1 MSAEAIARLERT
13 LAFAREHAQM
23 PVVVGADL
31 RALLDAHAALE
42 AAHTEALDALQGL
55 TTQPV
60 AKVGWSQS
68 WDDAMGV
75 ARAILAKA
83 GRREMIRAGW
93 DGAAQKTIPRFVR
106 ATPLTATPLADEIAA
121 LRASNARF
129 AQTLKAIND
138 AVGGAAGEEPDLV
151 AAVRALRARVA
162 ELEAQLANDAAWAE
176 ALSESAQRH
185 MNGRESY
192 WLAQRTKWIAEHDR
206 YAESCKWHADRAE
219 KAESERDALKLEVE
233 SLVRDMVAMTAT
245 ANAEVAAGLA
255 IAAER
260 DALWTQVASV
270 ALLCVRAED
279 AEQLLAPDEVLAAMD
294 EAKP

>member
-1 MSAEAIARLERT
+1 MENKVESYTTEELETLRTGSSYQTRQNARWFATLEGCRKT
-13 LAFAREHAQM
+13 LALSE
-23 PVVVGADL
+23 
-31 RALLDAHAALE
+31 
-42 AAHTEALDALQGL
+42 
-55 TTQPV
+55 
-60 AKVGWSQS
+60 
-68 WDDAMGV
+68 DDA
-75 ARAILAKA
+75 A
-83 GRREMIRAGW
+83 
-93 DGAAQKTIPRFVR
+93 
-106 ATPLTATPLADEIAA
+106 
-121 LRASNARF
+121 
-129 AQTLKAIND
+129 
-138 AVGGAAGEEPDLV
+138 
-151 AAVRALRARVA
+151 ALRARVA

-260 DALWTQVASV
+260 DALRTWVSAVSEALGAIEPVSDCRVELSADAAAALAESLRAERDALRAQVASV